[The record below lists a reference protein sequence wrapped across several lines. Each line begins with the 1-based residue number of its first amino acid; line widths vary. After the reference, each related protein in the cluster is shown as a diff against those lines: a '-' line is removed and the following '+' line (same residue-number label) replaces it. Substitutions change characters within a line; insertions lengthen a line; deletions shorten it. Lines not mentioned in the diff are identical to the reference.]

1 MPTATA
7 IEPAHPLVHRLKA
20 RSRSSSEGC
29 SMETASYGHP
39 GLPATV
45 PRSTF
50 LGIIGTRHAR
60 SQTAAPR
67 AAAAHGRPRQA
78 LHRGQGACRLP
89 VAGAQGRA
97 GAPQD
102 RRHPGPDRCR
112 SREAGTQGDAAH
124 LRGAQDRRQGDPEP
138 AAGRRARER
147 LRPAR
152 QPVAGRQ
159 VRPVVTKPVSGA
171 APPPPTA
178 RAASLDQLCIDT
190 VRALVM
196 DAVQQADSGH
206 PGTAMAL
213 APVAYVLWQRHLRY
227 NPANPDW
234 FGRDRFVLSAGHA
247 CMLLYAVLY
256 LTGYDLSLDDIKQFR
271 QWGSRTPGH
280 SEHGLTPGVEATT
293 GPLGQGVGN
302 AVGMALAEAHLA
314 ALFNR
319 PGHAIVDHC
328 TYFASDGDMMEGV
341 SHEACSLAGHLKL
354 GKLIGIY
361 DDNRITIDGTTDLT
375 FSDDTARRFESYGWH
390 VERVADGNDLG
401 ALDAALAAARRQTD
415 RPSLVIVRTHIAYG
429 SPHKQD
435 SPEAHGAPLGAE
447 EVKLTKQRLGWPS
460 LEPFHV
466 PEESLEHWRR
476 ARDRGAR
483 LEAEWR
489 KRHDAY
495 RAAHPDLARELE
507 RRLAGRL
514 PEAWDADLPGFAP
527 TDAQATRAAS
537 GKVLN
542 ALAAKLPEL
551 IGGSADLAG
560 STHVVFKNGGDV
572 AAGSWGARNV
582 HFGVREHAMGAIL
595 NGLAVHGGV
604 RPVGSTFLIFSDYM
618 RPPIRLA
625 ALCHLPAIF
634 VFTHDSIGLGE
645 DGPTHQPIEQ
655 LAGLRAIPNLTV
667 IRPADATEVVEA
679 WRAAVQHQSGPVAL
693 VCTRQKV
700 PVIDRARYAPANG
713 LRLGAYVL
721 ADAPGGRPAVILMAS
736 GSEVELVLGAY
747 ETLAAAGIAARAVS
761 MPCMEFFASQPRDY
775 RDAVLP
781 PSVPARL
788 AVEAAAP
795 QPWYRWVADHG
806 VVLGLERFGAS
817 APYQR
822 IYRELGLTVED
833 VVRKAKELLE

>member
-1 MPTATA
+1 VTP
-7 IEPAHPLVHRLKA
+7 P
-20 RSRSSSEGC
+20 
-29 SMETASYGHP
+29 
-39 GLPATV
+39 
-45 PRSTF
+45 
-50 LGIIGTRHAR
+50 
-60 SQTAAPR
+60 PR
-67 AAAAHGRPRQA
+67 ATGAA
-78 LHRGQGACRLP
+78 
-89 VAGAQGRA
+89 
-97 GAPQD
+97 
-102 RRHPGPDRCR
+102 
-112 SREAGTQGDAAH
+112 T
-124 LRGAQDRRQGDPEP
+124 P
-138 AAGRRARER
+138 AARD
-147 LRPAR
+147 
-152 QPVAGRQ
+152 
-159 VRPVVTKPVSGA
+159 T
-171 APPPPTA
+171 
-178 RAASLDQLCIDT
+178 SLDQLCINT
-190 VRALVM
+190 VRTLAM
-196 DAVQQADSGH
+196 DAVQQAESGH
-206 PGTAMAL
+206 PGTPMAL
-213 APVAYVLWQRHLRY
+213 APLAYVLWQRHLRY

-247 CMLLYAVLY
+247 CMLLYALLY
-256 LTGYDLSLDDIKQFR
+256 LTGYDLSLEDIKQFR

-314 ALFNR
+314 TLFNR

-328 TYFASDGDMMEGV
+328 TYFVASDGDMMEGV

-361 DDNRITIDGTTDLT
+361 DDNRITIDGKTDLT

-390 VERVADGNDLG
+390 IERVADGNDLG

-415 RPSLVIVRTHIAYG
+415 RPSLMIVRTHIAYG

-435 SPEAHGAPLGAE
+435 TPEAHGAPLGAE

-466 PEESLEHWRR
+466 PAESLEHWRR

-489 KRHDAY
+489 KRYDAY
-495 RAAHPDLARELE
+495 RAAHPDLAAELE

-514 PEAWDADLPGFAP
+514 PETWDADLPAFAP

-560 STHVVFKNGGDV
+560 STNVVFKNGGDV

-595 NGLAVHGGV
+595 NGLALHGAV

-625 ALCHLPAIF
+625 ALCHLPAIY

-655 LAGLRAIPNLTV
+655 LASLRAIPNATV
-667 IRPADATEVVEA
+667 IRPADPTEVVEA
-679 WRAAVQHQSGPVAL
+679 WRAAIRHTSGPVAL
-693 VCTRQKV
+693 VFTRQKV
-700 PVIDRARYAPANG
+700 PVIDRARYGPANG

-721 ADAPGGRPAVILMAS
+721 ADAPGGKPVAILMAS

-747 ETLAAAGIAARAVS
+747 EKLAAAGIAARAVS
-761 MPCMEFFASQPRDY
+761 MPCMELFASQPQEY

-781 PSVPARL
+781 PSVRARL
-788 AVEAAAP
+788 AVEAASP
-795 QPWYRWVADHG
+795 QSWYRWVGDHG
-806 VVLGLERFGAS
+806 AVLGLERFGAS

-822 IYRELGLTVED
+822 IYQELGLTVEN
-833 VVRKAKELLE
+833 VVRRAKELLQQSSREM